1 VSFLASPKLSKFI
14 LKFDSCFDNSGEF
27 KKEVTAFC
35 KARNINIIRGRAR
48 HPQSQGSIEQANKFF
63 KAKLRAVQIET
74 GTKWVFLL
82 PRIAKIMNSS
92 SNIAL
97 PKETTPNKVWFNR
110 SESKWPEI
118 SERRKKV
125 TKRYKSRTFGGH
137 NNPIQCSSSSNK
149 VSSKEE
155 KEEVS
160 ESDDKKL
167 SEFHQ
172 AVKKS
177 QDLYNQQIIK
187 KKKGVLIKYRK
198 GQIVLLKIP
207 KQNKRNTKALR
218 LPCHVLEIKNK
229 VRKTT

>member
-1 VSFLASPKLSKFI
+1 VRREWRSTKFVSFLASPKLSKFI
-14 LKFDSCFDNSGEF
+14 LKFGSCFDNGEEF

-48 HPQSQGSIEQANKFF
+48 HPQSQESIEQANKFF

-74 GTKWVFLL
+74 GTKKWVFLL

-92 SNIAL
+92 SNAAL
-97 PKETTPNKVWFNR
+97 PKGTTPNKVWFNR

-125 TKRYKSRTFGGH
+125 TKRHESRTFGGH
-137 NNPIQCSSSSNK
+137 NNPIQCSSSSDE

-160 ESDDKKL
+160 ESDEEEL
-167 SEFHQ
+167 SEFH
-172 AVKKS
+172 
-177 QDLYNQQIIK
+177 
-187 KKKGVLIKYRK
+187 
-198 GQIVLLKIP
+198 
-207 KQNKRNTKALR
+207 
-218 LPCHVLEIKNK
+218 
-229 VRKTT
+229 